1 MANFDKH
8 QKKYYTTEI
17 NRSIPTR
24 AQVDDA
30 TLSLALGDVDPE
42 MPGPNSGN
50 RRAKET
56 ASFLSTFGTTNN
68 LAQRDSLCAS
78 YASPSPAMRDAAART
93 GCGWWYVPDSRGH
106 SVGAYGTRRGPM
118 NTQIDS
124 QVGNGEWIWNLDDAA
139 RRESTKLTHKIK
151 SCADIDFYKKQNPN
165 IGWCATMGTAVVVDQ
180 YGRPAFPKAPGG
192 YCPEDERIIMN
203 SADCPIPEPPS
214 ATDPGSTQGNAGIS
228 WLCSQSSGGSLSPQC
243 LKAVT
248 EVYCSSN
255 GTLAQALSNGYPS
268 SSSNFNNAN
277 RYLVERGFELNPGL
291 VNGGATTLNAAL
303 NSVAALRQLA
313 NSGEPSLS
321 TGAAANMCYGYRFNP
336 CDVRSDKTQPYDQHC
351 IRTVALNMGYGQNG
365 ALLSKGGDFWNK
377 MPMWKDVIATLAHWK
392 QLADSGPDPTKQ
404 TEAIRMVYGIDVK
417 YPELTC
423 TEFMMTGNWMG
434 YDLPID
440 VVKNLPSGERV
451 YIAQDQEYVKM
462 VSESGPARYF
472 VGSISQFDPNKWNSY
487 ADVGRNYVIQPANKP
502 RLYQNYNF
510 AGGARG
516 PAGVEFDVGSYP
528 FSRFTAMIP
537 NDSVS
542 SIYIPKGYSVTIYQ
556 GDLTGQWGWPN
567 FPRTTLTSSVK
578 DLRSM
583 SGYDKTISAI
593 EVTKKTPVEGTWKWN
608 NGNYTF
614 TISGNNYSAADGIT
628 GQVSFNPS
636 LKNGSVNFN
645 NGDRDSFTINGNTLQ
660 WSHGNV
666 YTRVN

>member
-1 MANFDKH
+1 MSGFDAQ

-303 NSVAALRQLA
+303 NSVSALRQLA

-404 TEAIRMVYGIDVK
+404 TEAIRMVYGISVK
-417 YPELTC
+417 YPFKTC
-423 TEFMMTGNWMG
+423 VISTLPNLQIW
-434 YDLPID
+434 YD
-440 VVKNLPSGERV
+440 GT
-451 YIAQDQEYVKM
+451 
-462 VSESGPARYF
+462 
-472 VGSISQFDPNKWNSY
+472 DPNGDGTTP
-487 ADVGRNYVIQPANKP
+487 ADGSKIDTWVNKGGFSSFNAIAKSPATYSAARKALYFDRNIYSTGYTASPTSETIFIVFNTPPPTSTPYTAA
-502 RLYQNYNF
+502 LMSGYT
-510 AGGARG
+510 GARG
-516 PAGVEFDVGSYP
+516 FWVGYTDGAGSGRGAVGILSSDIHWNATTPAGSYAYGSNAL
-528 FSRFTAMIP
+528 T
-537 NDSVS
+537 
-542 SIYIPKGYSVTIYQ
+542 
-556 GDLTGQWGWPN
+556 TGQINGGRSWVSLNGGPMGQFTGPTN
-567 FPRTTLTSSVK
+567 FTGGTTTFIGQQYGAGHTYNFVGYAMEIVIYGTALTASQ
-578 DLRSM
+578 
-583 SGYDKTISAI
+583 IQQ
-593 EVTKKTPVEGTWKWN
+593 VEGYLAWKWGLAQN
-608 NGNYTF
+608 LP
-614 TISGNNYSAADGIT
+614 AAHP
-628 GQVSFNPS
+628 FKKAAP
-636 LKNGSVNFN
+636 
-645 NGDRDSFTINGNTLQ
+645 
-660 WSHGNV
+660 
-666 YTRVN
+666 